1 MSLKIKLF
9 KYEATGNSFI
19 LFDNRKRVFPLEK
32 LIKNSLV
39 GQLCTKENGF
49 STDGVILLEES
60 QDFDFKMRTINA
72 DGTEV
77 EMCGNGLRAI
87 CHYAYFEVK
96 IPIDNCY
103 RVETLNGVYNGF
115 IEEGGSVKVQM
126 TELFDIGKKDLGKF
140 NKFSFGFY
148 LNTGVPHC
156 VFEVENLESFDI
168 QRWGEII
175 RRDPLFPEG
184 CNVNFYEKKGEAL
197 VNLRTFERGVEG
209 ETLSCGT
216 GATATAIALSKR
228 YGWENQVDV
237 VMRGGDLTIEFTK
250 EYKDVFL
257 CGEVKKILSCSYE
270 IK

>member
-1 MSLKIKLF
+1 MSLKIQIF
-9 KYEATGNSFI
+9 KYEATGNDFI
-19 LFDNRKRVFPLEK
+19 LFDNRKEVFPSEK
-32 LIKNSLV
+32 LVEHFLV
-39 GQLCTKENGF
+39 RELCSKENGF
-49 STDGVILLEES
+49 STDGVILLEDS
-60 QDFDFKMRTINA
+60 HDCDFKMRTINA

-87 CHYAYFEVK
+87 CHFAYFEVRLGIK
-96 IPIDNCY
+96 DLY

-115 IEEGGSVKVQM
+115 VEEDGAVKVQM
-126 TELFDIGKKDLGKF
+126 TELFDIGSKDLSRF
-140 NKFSFGFY
+140 DEFSFGFY

-156 VFEVENLESFDI
+156 IFEVQDLESFDL
-168 QRWGEII
+168 QKWGEII

-197 VNLRTFERGVEG
+197 VDLRTFERGVEG

-228 YGWENQVDV
+228 YGWEDEVSV
-237 VMRGGDLTIEFTK
+237 VMKGGHLTIQFTK

>member
-1 MSLKIKLF
+1 MQVRYSPEFYPSGELLLSLPMNRFRTKDPRGFRRHRLVPIFSLER
-9 KYEATGNSFI
+9 YEN
-19 LFDNRKRVFPLEK
+19 DLE
-32 LIKNSLV
+32 
-39 GQLCTKENGF
+39 
-49 STDGVILLEES
+49 
-60 QDFDFKMRTINA
+60 
-72 DGTEV
+72 
-77 EMCGNGLRAI
+77 
-87 CHYAYFEVK
+87 
-96 IPIDNCY
+96 
-103 RVETLNGVYNGF
+103 
-115 IEEGGSVKVQM
+115 
-126 TELFDIGKKDLGKF
+126 
-140 NKFSFGFY
+140 
-148 LNTGVPHC
+148 
-156 VFEVENLESFDI
+156 
-168 QRWGEII
+168 
-175 RRDPLFPEG
+175 DPLFPEG